1 MAINVEQRYRQ
12 QTSGLHQRSIAGITV
27 VDREP
32 WDLPLVLNESLQLV
46 WTCLEIGGSVDEI
59 AADVVDVFGIDL
71 SRAHADVEDAFRQLH
86 ERDLIEPVAPD

>member
-59 AADVVDVFGIDL
+59 AADIVNVFGSDL
-71 SRAHADVEDAFRQLH
+71 GQAHADVADAFRQLH
-86 ERDLIEPVAPD
+86 ERDLIEPVDPD